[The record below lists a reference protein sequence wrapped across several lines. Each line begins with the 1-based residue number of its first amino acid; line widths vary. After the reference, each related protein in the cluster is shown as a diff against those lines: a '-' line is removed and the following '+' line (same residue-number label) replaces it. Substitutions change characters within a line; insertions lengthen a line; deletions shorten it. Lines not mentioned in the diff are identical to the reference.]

1 MFTLT
6 IFFTNKYNFWIVSGL
21 ANFDSAT
28 NINYRY
34 FQPERS
40 APRFVNQG
48 GQTIKVKVGDT
59 VTIPCKI
66 QNKGK
71 HQKYTLWQK
80 PKISFLITRLDESME
95 YNQFLLEN
103 TQGNNFT
110 LHPCLVWFFRSG
122 KNSHEPNPQH
132 LSHQWPKTK
141 EILHL

>member
-1 MFTLT
+1 M
-6 IFFTNKYNFWIVSGL
+6 

-48 GQTIKVKVGDT
+48 GKTIKVKVGDT

-71 HQKYTLWQK
+71 YKKYTLEHI
-80 PKISFLITRLDESME
+80 PGPLFFL
-95 YNQFLLEN
+95 FV
-103 TQGNNFT
+103 
-110 LHPCLVWFFRSG
+110 CLFKW
-122 KNSHEPNPQH
+122 
-132 LSHQWPKTK
+132 TT
-141 EILHL
+141 EIVDGIVNKGGQPIKYKVGDMN